1 MLNYLEGQGSVIL
14 VAASPGLIFLG
25 ITLALV
31 VLCSLLFGRAPKI
44 FLNFTIILAVLL
56 ASYVSFGPMELAT
69 IFVNKLE

>member
-1 MLNYLEGQGSVIL
+1 MNYLEGQGSVIL

-31 VLCSLLFGRAPKI
+31 IICCLLFGRAHKL
-44 FLNFTIILAVLL
+44 FLNFTILLAVLL

-69 IFVNKLE
+69 MFVNKIE